1 MKRGPV
7 VASGNAAGQEKK
19 LVLLVDDEL
28 DIAQTFAWLF
38 EWNGFDVLCASDGR
52 QALEILGKHEPDII
66 ISDCMMPV
74 MDGVE
79 LSRKVRDGPA
89 SRKIP
94 IILMSAA
101 PAQHNLSEAEF
112 DVFLQKPFRFDALL
126 AEVSRLLGT

>member
-1 MKRGPV
+1 M

-94 IILMSAA
+94 VILMSAA
-101 PAQHNLSEAEF
+101 PFQHNLSKAEF